1 MLTCREKVGGSQ
13 RIPLLTKKERIT
25 MYYIFDTKTKIN
37 RGWATT
43 KEEAELL
50 LQELS
55 HKWYYRHL
63 VIR

>member
-1 MLTCREKVGGSQ
+1 MGVVKESPYSQ
-13 RIPLLTKKERIT
+13 KERKDT

>member
-1 MLTCREKVGGSQ
+1 
-13 RIPLLTKKERIT
+13 

-50 LQELS
+50 LKELS

>member
-1 MLTCREKVGGSQ
+1 MGVVKESPYSQ
-13 RIPLLTKKERIT
+13 KERKT
-25 MYYIFDTKTKIN
+25 MYFIYDTKTKIN

-50 LQELS
+50 LKELS

>member
-1 MLTCREKVGGSQ
+1 MGVVKESPYSQ
-13 RIPLLTKKERIT
+13 KERKT
-25 MYYIFDTKTKIN
+25 MYFIYDTKTKIN
-37 RGWATT
+37 RGVAET

>member
-1 MLTCREKVGGSQ
+1 MGVVKESPYSL
-13 RIPLLTKKERIT
+13 KERKT
-25 MYYIFDTKTKIN
+25 MYFIYDTKTKIN
-37 RGWATT
+37 RGVAET

>member
-1 MLTCREKVGGSQ
+1 LGVVKESPYSQ
-13 RIPLLTKKERIT
+13 KERKT
-25 MYYIFDTKTKIN
+25 MYFIYDTKTKIN
-37 RGWATT
+37 RGVAET

-50 LQELS
+50 LKELS